1 MTNAALETATQAS
14 ATSRKWAIHGGRLA
28 LAIAIILAWEYGAR
42 TLGRLFFAAPLDV
55 MERIVTLARTGQM
68 FTDIA
73 ATMRVSAAGFAIAA
87 VCGVLLPFLLRRSL
101 RATEAVEPYIMASM
115 GIPKY
120 ALAPWLILW
129 FGIGDLP
136 KLVVVTLV
144 VFYILYITTFAGI
157 RGVDQRLISMARVIG
172 SSRRCMPAG
181 IISTSLLPSFITGLT
196 IAFPRAVSATIVGEF
211 LVSTEGVGRSIE
223 HARQISDTTGVFA
236 GVVIAIALVL
246 AINGIVNL
254 IERPALQWRPVERE
268 MQVSKGERHESSQ
281 LCGERRQPVR
291 GGERRWRDRDAQAG
305 RVQEPARG
313 ARANPA
319 DQGRRARRR
328 ARP

>member
-1 MTNAALETATQAS
+1 MADVAIETGPEAS
-14 ATSRKWAIHGGRLA
+14 AAWRRWAVHGGRLL
-28 LAIAIILAWEYGAR
+28 LAAAIVLAWEYEAR
-42 TLGRLFFAAPLDV
+42 TLGRLFFAPTLDV
-55 MERIVTLARTGQM
+55 LARIVALAQSGQM
-68 FTDIA
+68 VADIA
-73 ATMRVSAAGFAIAA
+73 ATLRVSVAGFAIAA
-87 VCGVLLPFLLRRSL
+87 VLGVLIPFLLRRSRRL
-101 RATEAVEPYIMASM
+101 TEAVEPYIMASM

-157 RGVDQRLISMARVIG
+157 RGVDQRLVNMARVIG
-172 SSRRCMPAG
+172 ASERVISRE
-181 IISTSLLPSFITGLT
+181 IIWTSLLPFFFTGLK

-223 HARQISDTTGVFA
+223 HARQVSDTTGVFA

-254 IERPALQWRPVERE
+254 IERWALRWRPVERE
-268 MQVSKGERHESSQ
+268 ME
-281 LCGERRQPVR
+281 L
-291 GGERRWRDRDAQAG
+291 
-305 RVQEPARG
+305 
-313 ARANPA
+313 
-319 DQGRRARRR
+319 
-328 ARP
+328 

>member
-1 MTNAALETATQAS
+1 MTDIAVQNEPQANAA
-14 ATSRKWAIHGGRLA
+14 SRRWAIYGGRLA
-28 LAIAIILAWEYGAR
+28 LAAALILAWEYGAR
-42 TLGRLFFAAPLDV
+42 TLGRLFFAPPLDV
-55 MERIVTLARTGQM
+55 LERIVTLAKSGQIA
-68 FTDIA
+68 TDIA

-101 RATEAVEPYIMASM
+101 RATEAVEPYVMASM

-144 VFYILYITTFAGI
+144 VFYILFITTFAGI
-157 RGVDQRLISMARVIG
+157 RGVDQRLVNMARVIG
-172 SSRRCMPAG
+172 ASERTIARE
-181 IISTSLLPSFITGLT
+181 IVWTSLLPFFFTGLK

-246 AINGIVNL
+246 TINGVVNL
-254 IERPALQWRPVERE
+254 IERWALRWRPVERD
-268 MQVSKGERHESSQ
+268 MQI
-281 LCGERRQPVR
+281 
-291 GGERRWRDRDAQAG
+291 
-305 RVQEPARG
+305 
-313 ARANPA
+313 
-319 DQGRRARRR
+319 
-328 ARP
+328 